1 MEDVSRTAMSGAFGS
16 RILRLWK
23 GATGR
28 WKTEVWGMAIE
39 GRVNEIKQGIN
50 RKDGKRY
57 Y

>member
-1 MEDVSRTAMSGAFGS
+1 MEDVSRTAMSGAFGN